1 LAFVHLEN
9 RSGYNETTDLKLEMT
24 MKKATLC
31 LGCFLLVLT
40 LAPSLHAETPPAPM
54 APVDLAAAIFAP
66 AASPA
71 QPGTVKL
78 PDLSIPAP
86 RLTTCTVTECISYCN
101 DCPWG
106 HTNYCADRVACICGC
121 R

>member
-1 LAFVHLEN
+1 
-9 RSGYNETTDLKLEMT
+9 MT
-24 MKKATLC
+24 MKKAILC
-31 LGCFLLVLT
+31 LGCFLLILT
-40 LAPSLHAETPPAPM
+40 LAPCLHAETLPAPQM
-54 APVDLAAAIFAP
+54 TQMPQVDLAAAIFAP

-78 PDLSIPAP
+78 PALSVPAP
-86 RLTTCTVTECISYCN
+86 RLATCTIAECISFCN

-121 R
+121 H